1 MNRATAQPIPW
12 VFTDMPGILMWTWV
26 SDHFVAR
33 IAGAE
38 ITADAANAASEGEVA
53 PVAATAGASTRFV
66 RSYNWDVA
74 DRIRTHDG
82 LPRMLIEGTT
92 TTFEQAE
99 NLVREHVGKLYDP
112 ALGYRAYCGALANTF
127 TLTDGSAVD
136 VTSMIGTQCAVTV
149 LNPDGS
155 TRTLTGKLSVSGYR
169 WHLTSVDTIMKILPE
184 HAIEITNTTQVAERA
199 RSFARTDN
207 YTGMGRIYSE
217 NPGLGC
223 TGHPGYSPGTVDHAG
238 EPTCPIHEEGR
249 TARLVS

>member
-1 MNRATAQPIPW
+1 M
-12 VFTDMPGILMWTWV
+12 
-26 SDHFVAR
+26 SDKPLAPAIDGWH
-33 IAGAE
+33 
-38 ITADAANAASEGEVA
+38 TMEVK
-53 PVAATAGASTRFV
+53 P
-66 RSYNWDVA
+66 
-74 DRIRTHDG
+74 H
-82 LPRMLIEGTT
+82 L
-92 TTFEQAE
+92 
-99 NLVREHVGKLYDP
+99 
-112 ALGYRAYCGALANTF
+112 
-127 TLTDGSAVD
+127 
-136 VTSMIGTQCAVTV
+136 IGTQCAVTV

-207 YTGMGRIYSE
+207 YTGIGRIYSE
-217 NPGLGC
+217 NPSLGC